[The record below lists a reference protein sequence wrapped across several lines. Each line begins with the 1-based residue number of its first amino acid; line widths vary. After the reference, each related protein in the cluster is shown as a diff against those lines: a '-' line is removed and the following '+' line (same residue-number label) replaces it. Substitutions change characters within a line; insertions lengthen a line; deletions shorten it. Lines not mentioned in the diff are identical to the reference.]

1 MFCILSITAE
11 TFVVFQQRQSR
22 KHGKHIEKNVFLIVY
37 INKVST
43 GFILIFAWNK
53 LMLQEADYDSSREL

>member
-1 MFCILSITAE
+1 M
-11 TFVVFQQRQSR
+11 VFQQRQSR